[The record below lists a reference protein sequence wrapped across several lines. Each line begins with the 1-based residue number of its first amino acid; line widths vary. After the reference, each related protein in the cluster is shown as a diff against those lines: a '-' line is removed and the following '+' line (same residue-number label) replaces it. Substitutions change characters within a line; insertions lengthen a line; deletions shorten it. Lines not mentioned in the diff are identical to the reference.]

1 MRWLA
6 LLLILGTPANAG
18 DREARILC
26 ATETANASNIMMM
39 RQTGHSYR
47 QLAGIAQSV
56 DPVASTLYLGM
67 VNDAFQRP
75 AQRALSA
82 KREAAYLFGQE
93 WGARCRA
100 RVGI

>member
-1 MRWLA
+1 MRHMILI
-6 LLLILGTPANAG
+6 LLLTSPAHAG

-39 RQTGHSYR
+39 RQNGHSYQ

-56 DPVASTLYLGM
+56 DPVARTLYLGM

-75 AQRALSA
+75 AQRSLSA
-82 KREAAYLFGQE
+82 KREAAYTFGQE

-100 RVGI
+100 RIGI

>member
-1 MRWLA
+1 MRAVIA
-6 LLLILGTPANAG
+6 LLLLAGTANA
-18 DREARILC
+18 DDLQARILC

-39 RQTGHSYR
+39 RQNGHSYQ

-56 DPVASTLYLGM
+56 DPVARTLYLGM

-75 AQRALSA
+75 AQRSLSA
-82 KREAAYLFGQE
+82 KREAAYTFGQE

-100 RVGI
+100 RIGI